1 MFSGSLDHTLRG
13 ELDMF
18 KLWNIS
24 NRRAE
29 DKNKTLVCTSTYIYM
44 NGCAPT
50 LSELRSM
57 TGVRSESAILRYIR
71 ELIHDGFFQKE
82 KKFFGLSFPLEEIIC
97 GNGKA
102 TGKRSA

>member
-1 MFSGSLDHTLRG
+1 
-13 ELDMF
+13 MF

-29 DKNKTLVCTSTYIYM
+29 DKNKTLICTSTYIYM

-71 ELIHDGFFQKE
+71 ELVHDGFFQKE
-82 KKFFGLSFPLEEIIC
+82 TKFFGLTFPVEGSTCI
-97 GNGKA
+97 NGKT